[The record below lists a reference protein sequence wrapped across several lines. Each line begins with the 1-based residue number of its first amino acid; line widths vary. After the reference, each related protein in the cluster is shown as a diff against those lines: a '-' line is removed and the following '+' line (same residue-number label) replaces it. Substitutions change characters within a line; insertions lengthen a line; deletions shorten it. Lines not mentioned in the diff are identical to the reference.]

1 MTSEPSAN
9 LSNSMHILII
19 DDERLARSEMLR
31 MLRDLRMT
39 GTIREASSA
48 NEGLSMVREHRPD
61 LILLDIQM
69 PGGSGFD
76 FLGALGQDRPSVIFT
91 TAYEQF
97 AARAF
102 DEEAVD
108 YLLKPFGPSRL
119 AKALSRIHPA
129 PSDDTRLGSGD
140 VVLLK
145 IDGECQLLPVDSIE
159 MIEATTEGTLVR
171 CGKSSGIVN
180 RTLQQL
186 EDRLDPSLFFR
197 CSREAILNIGA
208 ITRTSSDGKGI
219 LRALTSGG
227 REVTFSRRQGACFR
241 KQYRA

>member
-1 MTSEPSAN
+1 
-9 LSNSMHILII
+9 MHILII

-31 MLRDLRMT
+31 MLRELGMT

-48 NEGLSMVREHRPD
+48 HEGLSMVREHRPD

-76 FLGALGQDRPSVIFT
+76 FLGTLGRDRPPVIFT
-91 TAYEQF
+91 TAYDQF

-108 YLLKPFGPSRL
+108 YLLKPLGPSRL
-119 AKALSRIHPA
+119 LKALSRLQSEPTQ
-129 PSDDTRLGSGD
+129 DTRLGSGD
-140 VVLLK
+140 VILLK

-159 MIEATTEGTLVR
+159 LIEATSEGTLVR
-171 CGKSSGIVN
+171 WGNSSGIVN
-180 RTLQQL
+180 RSLQQL

-197 CSREAILNIGA
+197 CSRETILNIRC
-208 ITRTSSDGKGI
+208 IDRTHSDGGGT
-219 LRALTSGG
+219 LRAHLHDG
-227 REVTFSRRQGACFR
+227 REVCFSRRQSACFR
-241 KQYRA
+241 KQYGL